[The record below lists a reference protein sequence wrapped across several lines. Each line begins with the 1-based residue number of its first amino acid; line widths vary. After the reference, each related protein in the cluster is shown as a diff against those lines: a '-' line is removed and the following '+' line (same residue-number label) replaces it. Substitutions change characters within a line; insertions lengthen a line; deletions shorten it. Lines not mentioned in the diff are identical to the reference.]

1 MPTTPNPTPPD
12 EDDGGPTVPSS
23 PVDPPPPPT
32 NPDEEWLVHRP
43 NLLDRGVSYPRAEIN
58 YVEKFMTVTNKVSFF
73 QSFPATQ
80 YPHPPMFDG
89 VCPGHWSRQYPDM
102 GAAAALASGSG
113 YFGYVGTSLV
123 NPDKWWST
131 NFVDDPVGEDLPATA
146 VTSKGQYHSKNSA
159 LAAEENITA
168 LVIVSKDTV
177 TLKWGSSWGLVTKN
191 ATYDRRAA
199 DGSIQ
204 PELHILPRSSD
215 GSPDL
220 EILEK
225 TIMNK
230 APVTGS
236 FVIVD
241 FKRNSYVFTTV
252 DGAYAQYTAI
262 DEKNRPTRDTMPFE
276 ESPLPLTSN
285 LTELPQFSQ
294 NVQVYFRAGHTVQI
308 NKDTSGLDYSHPWL
322 RAFSGMDQNS
332 NVAQGT
338 LVSTLQSAQNQS
350 GLRVTHLLGFSG
362 GFLPFTEVM
371 TWKDEGVPIDWY
383 SGWLRTGSPTQMVGW
398 FVNTKQLSFSSAGPS
413 CRMFTSSYGY
423 TSLAPVAIIDG
434 KTTYDFQSQNIFD
447 ELTAVMY
454 LGTNDGAVGFIYDA
468 SVGAYGQARFISQI

>member
-23 PVDPPPPPT
+23 PVNPPPPPT

-43 NLLDRGVSYPRAEIN
+43 NVLDRGVSYPRAEIN
-58 YVEKFMTVTNKVSFF
+58 YVEKFMTVTNKASFF

-113 YFGYVGTSLV
+113 YFGYVGTGIL

-177 TLKWGSSWGLVTKN
+177 SLKWGSSWGLVTKN
-191 ATYDRRAA
+191 STYDRRAA

-220 EILEK
+220 EMLEK
-225 TIMNK
+225 DIMNK

-252 DGAYAQYTAI
+252 DGAHAQYTAI
-262 DEKNRPTRDTMPFE
+262 DEKNRPTRDIMPFE
-276 ESPLPLTSN
+276 ESVLPLSSRLSFLPSFSATPVLLDPAALNSTATYTTMPAATVYDRVTPWRNVLTDYAGVSTGSALESLSAAQAQSSTTLLFKTASDPRYFQTNLSAAFTS
-285 LTELPQFSQ
+285 SSGAKI
-294 NVQVYFRAGHTVQI
+294 Y
-308 NKDTSGLDYSHPWL
+308 SGLI
-322 RAFSGMDQNS
+322 RNGN
-332 NVAQGT
+332 
-338 LVSTLQSAQNQS
+338 
-350 GLRVTHLLGFSG
+350 
-362 GFLPFTEVM
+362 
-371 TWKDEGVPIDWY
+371 
-383 SGWLRTGSPTQMVGW
+383 PTQMVCYAHRRLFFSLGYGTTS
-398 FVNTKQLSFSSAGPS
+398 VAPTAAVAGKYTYLLTTDNVQQEILSKMP
-413 CRMFTSSYGY
+413 
-423 TSLAPVAIIDG
+423 AIA
-434 KTTYDFQSQNIFD
+434 NISI
-447 ELTAVMY
+447 
-454 LGTNDGAVGFIYDA
+454 GFIYDA
-468 SVGAYGQARFISQI
+468 SVGDFGEVTWLSQL

>member
-23 PVDPPPPPT
+23 PTNPPVT
-32 NPDEEWLVHRP
+32 DPDEEWLVHRP
-43 NLLDRGVSYPRAEIN
+43 NVLNRGVSYPRAEIN
-58 YVEKFMTVTNKVSFF
+58 YVEKFMSVTNKASFF

-113 YFGYVGTSLV
+113 YFGYVGTGIL

-191 ATYDRRAA
+191 STYDRRAA

-220 EILEK
+220 EMLEK

-262 DEKNRPTRDTMPFE
+262 DEANRPTRDVMPFE
-276 ESPLPLTSN
+276 QSPLPLTSS
-285 LTELPQFSQ
+285 LSFLPAF
-294 NVQVYFRAGHTVQI
+294 
-308 NKDTSGLDYSHPWL
+308 TSGPVSVTASFNFSMRTSLAGMDYSRTWL
-322 RAFSGMDQNS
+322 KAFVGYAAAASSGQQPNQPS
-332 NVAQGT
+332 QEGSR
-338 LVSTLQSAQNQS
+338 VSPASLILADLSRPS
-350 GLRVTHLLGFSG
+350 YIGYGDVSR
-362 GFLPFTEVM
+362 FTGNA
-371 TWKDEGVPIDWY
+371 TWATWF
-383 SGWLRTGSPTQMVGW
+383 SGWLRTGTPTQMVGW
-398 FVNTKQLSFSSAGPS
+398 LLNTGVPSAAGFVVTPYG
-413 CRMFTSSYGY
+413 FTSLS
-423 TSLAPVAIIDG
+423 P
-434 KTTYDFQSQNIFD
+434 
-447 ELTAVMY
+447 TA
-454 LGTNDGAVGFIYDA
+454 NRVGFGEKYMLTSTDTQAEILSMLYVGGSVGAMGFAYDA
-468 SVGAYGQARFISQI
+468 SIGEYGEVTWLSMI

>member
-43 NLLDRGVSYPRAEIN
+43 NVLDRGVSYPRAEIN

-73 QSFPATQ
+73 QSFAATQ

-113 YFGYVGTSLV
+113 YFGYVGTGIL

-131 NFVDDPVGEDLPATA
+131 NFVDDPAGENLPATA

-177 TLKWGSSWGLVTKN
+177 SLKWGSSWGLVTKN
-191 ATYDRRAA
+191 STYDRRAA

-220 EILEK
+220 EMLEK
-225 TIMNK
+225 DIMNK

-276 ESPLPLTSN
+276 QSALPLTSMMA
-285 LTELPQFSQ
+285 T
-294 NVQVYFRAGHTVQI
+294 
-308 NKDTSGLDYSHPWL
+308 
-322 RAFSGMDQNS
+322 
-332 NVAQGT
+332 
-338 LVSTLQSAQNQS
+338 
-350 GLRVTHLLGFSG
+350 
-362 GFLPFTEVM
+362 LPFIPTV
-371 TWKDEGVPIDWY
+371 T
-383 SGWLRTGSPTQMVGW
+383 SPTTVGMPNASVTTSPVGIVDRSKDW
-398 FVNTKQLSFSSAGPS
+398 LQFVSGVVPA
-413 CRMFTSSYGY
+413 GY
-423 TSLAPVAIIDG
+423 TSTYATKYEAQQPSTSYFAVNMTTDTTGKPWWSTRSINHSTDTWYDDQRFKVYSPYLVKGSNTQCVGLVTNTSLSGGSTPGTMVVSAYGISSTSPTAKVSGVETVLVPSPGGAEGILAVCP
-434 KTTYDFQSQNIFD
+434 KIF
-447 ELTAVMY
+447 
-454 LGTNDGAVGFIYDA
+454 VGFIYDA
-468 SVGAYGQARFISQI
+468 SIGDYGQVKWISFI